1 MADGSC
7 AISAAA
13 AGVREQDPIVA
24 AVPSN
29 QAGHPIHVST
39 TALSGFSS
47 EAIDKW
53 VNCHF
58 VRNSQVLSSGL
69 TCSRAVTA
77 ADCNQKAVFTI

>member
-29 QAGHPIHVST
+29 QAGHPIHVRT

-53 VNCHF
+53 AKCHF
-58 VRNSQVLSSGL
+58 IPNSHVLSDGL
-69 TCSRAVTA
+69 ACFRAVTTA
-77 ADCNQKAVFTI
+77 NCH